1 MDHAEAIQMKAVERY
16 ALGDLSVSEV
26 EGFERHFFDCSQ
38 CSEELRILSVL
49 QENARAVFIEQNST
63 PSTSLASVPVSV
75 PMVNPVVNPVGNPAS
90 NLPATERKA
99 ARAGWR
105 FSWGALFSPAALA
118 PAMIVLVAAVFL
130 GYQIGE
136 SKAGGPQSLNAY
148 PLYAASRG
156 AETVV
161 AIPEGAKFFTVYMD
175 RTWDGDFASYRA
187 VVHDDSPAG
196 SERASLP
203 IPVPAQGRLIQ
214 VLFPS
219 HSLAPGRYVLSILA
233 KDASGHETKAADYSF
248 TLRFE

>member
-1 MDHAEAIQMKAVERY
+1 MKAVERY

-63 PSTSLASVPVSV
+63 PSTSLASASV
-75 PMVNPVVNPVGNPAS
+75 PMSYPVSHPAS
-90 NLPATERKA
+90 SLPATERKA

-187 VVHDDSPAG
+187 VIHDDNPAG

-203 IPVPAQGRLIQ
+203 IPVPAQGRLMQ